1 MARPRKHD
9 GVVFRRKGTQFWWI
23 RYWDLTGKRRDEP
36 TGTGDWKEAQ
46 QKLRERLQA
55 RDDNVLEIV
64 RKGEQLTLKQWSEL
78 FLENYSRPPLRTPK
92 THEANT
98 RAVMHLLKVFG
109 DHKLADLSSDAIE
122 GYLRY
127 RLRQRVKRKTRAG
140 IVERGVLKPSTVHQE
155 LRVLRRILNVAVRKR
170 LLQSNPCWGVEF
182 PVAVKGLF
190 RPHYVSWSEQQR
202 IEAVASR
209 YLRNVVRIITE
220 TGLRIYK
227 ELTPMKKDQ
236 VDLGNRIV
244 WIPDSKTPNGV
255 AEVPLTE
262 LAVEALR
269 DQMQL
274 AGDSSYLFPS
284 ENAVGHQTHVQDGV
298 AVNAAAS
305 EGAILPHL
313 RPALDLRDAPERRRR
328 GGRVGDSA
336 APAGRCEGVQE
347 ILADEV
353 ADEARGAAEA
363 QSDGQRVCGRS
374 GTGRMMSR
382 EFWDRE
388 LGFGT
393 VLRQFSPG
401 KRRSRTSELPK
412 SAVQLR
418 ILRVGA

>member
-23 RYWDLTGKRRDEP
+23 RYWDLTGRRRDEP
-36 TGTGDWKEAQ
+36 TGTVDWKEAQ
-46 QKLRERLQA
+46 KKLRERLQA

-64 RKGEQLTLKQWSEL
+64 RKGEQLTVKQWSEL

-98 RAVMHLLKVFG
+98 RAVMHLLKVFS
-109 DHKLADLSSDAIE
+109 DHRLADLSSDAIE

-170 LLQSNPCWGVEF
+170 LLPSNPCWGVEF

-190 RPHYVSWSEQQR
+190 RPHYVTWSEQQR
-202 IEAVASR
+202 IEAASSS

-236 VDLGNRIV
+236 VDLENRIV

-262 LAVEALR
+262 LAVDALR

-274 AGDSSYLFPS
+274 ARDSSYLFPS
-284 ENAVGHQTHVQDGV
+284 ENAVGHQTTFKT
-298 AVNAAAS
+298 AWR
-305 EGAILPHL
+305 LTL
-313 RPALDLRDAPERRRR
+313 RRAKVPYFRIYDLRSTYATRLSA
-328 GGRVGDSA
+328 GG
-336 APAGRCEGVQE
+336 
-347 ILADEV
+347 V
-353 ADEARGAAEA
+353 ADEWVT
-363 QSDGQRVCGRS
+363 Q
-374 GTGRMMSR
+374 
-382 EFWDRE
+382 
-388 LGFGT
+388 L
-393 VLRQFSPG
+393 LRQGDAKVFKKYSQMKLQM
-401 KRRSRTSELPK
+401 KREALQKLNRTANE
-412 SAVQLR
+412 SAGVLGQ
-418 ILRVGA
+418 VG